1 MRGSADKVDRAADGT
16 LLVTD
21 VKTGSSWR
29 YDDIAKDPVV
39 AGTRLQ
45 LPVYA
50 HAARAAY
57 GTQQAEAM
65 YWFVR
70 KDAGKRIA
78 VVLDDELEAR
88 YSAAVGTLVDSI
100 AAGQFP
106 AIAPDEPDFA
116 WVKCPYCNPDGLGHA
131 EQRERWE
138 RQRHD
143 PVLSEL
149 IALVDPLAAVQAS
162 EGEAR

>member
-78 VVLDDELEAR
+78 VVLDDELETR
-88 YSAAVGTLVDSI
+88 YSEAVGTLVDSI
-100 AAGQFP
+100 AAGRFP
-106 AIAPDEPDFA
+106 AIAPEEPDFA

-131 EQRERWE
+131 EQRERGE

-143 PVLSEL
+143 PALEEL
-149 IALVDPLAAVQAS
+149 IALVDPLATTELS
-162 EGEAR
+162 EGERR